1 MMKRFL
7 IAVAAVLLSSSIVT
21 SVTAEECGGNCHN
34 FITAASSGS
43 WVTTSSGGF
52 VHDSSVVCDIVVQFD
67 YDSAMLTAD
76 GEQALLDNI
85 DILVHSGAVGFA
97 NSGFASVEG
106 AASYNLGL
114 SERRAAA
121 VYKFLENNGV
131 NMSLITPV
139 VGYGETSQ
147 MGESLEDNRIVILSF
162 NG

>member
-7 IAVAAVLLSSSIVT
+7 IAVAAVLLSSSIMT

-34 FITAASSGS
+34 FVTAASSGS

-52 VHDSSVVCDIVVQFD
+52 VHDSSVVCDIAVQFD

-97 NSGFASVEG
+97 NSGFASIEG
-106 AASYNLGL
+106 SEAYNLAL
-114 SERRAAA
+114 SERRAMT
-121 VYKFLENNGV
+121 VYTFLEANGV
-131 NMSLITPV
+131 DMDLITPV
-139 VGYGETSQ
+139 KGFGETEAFGS
-147 MGESLEDNRIVILSF
+147 GLEENRVVVLSF

>member
-21 SVTAEECGGNCHN
+21 SVTADECGGNCHN
-34 FITAASSGS
+34 FVTAASSGS

-52 VHDSSVVCDIVVQFD
+52 VHGSSVVCDIVVQCD

-76 GEQALLDNI
+76 GAQALLDNI

-97 NSGFASVEG
+97 NTGFASVDGPED
-106 AASYNLGL
+106 YNQTL
-114 SERRAAA
+114 SEERAAT
-121 VYKFLENNGV
+121 VYEFLVANGV
-131 NMSLITPV
+131 DMDMITPV
-139 VGYGETSQ
+139 SGA
-147 MGESLEDNRIVILSF
+147 GESEAWSDTLEGNRVVVLSF